1 MIQQRH
7 GKEIGDGGGGR
18 RGGGDCGFS
27 FSYGLGESSSYQ
39 RENEIATRGLLSPFL
54 IYDILY
60 IISTEQHQ

>member
-18 RGGGDCGFS
+18 RGDCGFS

-39 RENEIATRGLLSPFL
+39 RENEIATRRLLSPFL

-60 IISTEQHQ
+60 IISTEHQ

>member
-7 GKEIGDGGGGR
+7 GKEIGDGGGGSR
-18 RGGGDCGFS
+18 GGDCGFS

-39 RENEIATRGLLSPFL
+39 RENEIATRRLLSPFL

-60 IISTEQHQ
+60 IISTEHQ